1 MIEANKRDTMLYPE
15 EDARYIEFTPEQL
28 RALADLYLAGWSTYK
43 LSRRYG
49 ISPTT
54 VARRLEAM
62 GIGLRSSGNRVVT
75 ADVVET
81 AHRMRQEGKPWR
93 SIVKVTGVRERSIM
107 RAIRSQRE
115 KVSRAQ

>member
-1 MIEANKRDTMLYPE
+1 MNKRATMLYPE
-15 EDARYIEFTPEQL
+15 EDARYIPFTPEQL
-28 RALADLYLAGWSTYK
+28 QALADLYRAGWSTYK

-62 GIGLRSSGNRVVT
+62 GVELRSSGNRVVT
-75 ADVVET
+75 TDVVEM
-81 AHRMRQEGKPWR
+81 AHRMRREGEAWR

-107 RAIRSQRE
+107 RAMRSQRE
-115 KVSRAQ
+115 KMSRAQ

>member
-1 MIEANKRDTMLYPE
+1 MSKRE

-28 RALADLYLAGWSTYK
+28 QALADLYREGWSTYRLAK
-43 LSRRYG
+43 RYG

-54 VARRLEAM
+54 VARRLLAM
-62 GIGLRSSGNRVVT
+62 GVELRSAGNRVVT
-75 ADVVET
+75 TEVVET
-81 AHRMRQEGKPWR
+81 AHRMRQEGKAWR

-115 KVSRAQ
+115 KISRAQ